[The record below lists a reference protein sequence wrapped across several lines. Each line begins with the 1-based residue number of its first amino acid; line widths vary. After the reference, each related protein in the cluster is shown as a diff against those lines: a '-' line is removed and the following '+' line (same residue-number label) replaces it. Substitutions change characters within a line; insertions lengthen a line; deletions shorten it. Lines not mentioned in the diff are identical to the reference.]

1 MNDDKRTLDASN
13 EAFDERSIARK
24 YGLKE
29 LVYPDSEQ
37 TKTLSQFL
45 GNAVETA
52 RCGPVPKMAV
62 MVMLEF
68 LQAVLNRQHIT
79 KGPRMSHDEFDLLQT
94 PYYLAARIVSKIVRE
109 RKEIAESRGKLY
121 QTTYVSLNQFIELLR
136 SLLDP
141 GCYWLRMREIP
152 EGVVEA
158 MSALQEFALAYPELR
173 RKGRAL

>member
-1 MNDDKRTLDASN
+1 MTDDKRTLDAN
-13 EAFDERSIARK
+13 EAVDERSIAKK

-45 GNAVETA
+45 GNAIETGK
-52 RCGPVPKMAV
+52 CGPVPKMAV
-62 MVMLEF
+62 MVMLDF

-94 PYYLAARIVSKIVRE
+94 PYYLAARIISKTVRE
-109 RKEIAESRGKLY
+109 RKALAESRGKLY
-121 QTTYVSLNQFIELLR
+121 QTTYVSLNNFIELLR
-136 SLLDP
+136 NMLDP
-141 GCYWLRMREIP
+141 GCYWLRRNIP
-152 EGVVEA
+152 EGVIEA
-158 MSALQEFALAYPELR
+158 MTILREFALEYPELR

>member
-1 MNDDKRTLDASN
+1 LNDDKRTLDASN
-13 EAFDERSIARK
+13 EAVDERSIARK

-45 GNAVETA
+45 GNAIETGK
-52 RCGPVPKMAV
+52 CGPVPKMAV

-94 PYYLAARIVSKIVRE
+94 PYYLAARIISKTVRE
-109 RKEIAESRGKLY
+109 RKDIAEARGKMY
-121 QTTYVSLNQFIELLR
+121 QTAYTNLNQFIELLR
-136 SLLDP
+136 SMLDP
-141 GCYWLRMREIP
+141 GCYWLRRNIP
-152 EGVVEA
+152 EGVIEA
-158 MSALQEFALAYPELR
+158 MTILREFALAYPELR

>member
-13 EAFDERSIARK
+13 EAVDERSIARK

-45 GNAVETA
+45 GNAIETGK
-52 RCGPVPKMAV
+52 CGPVPKMAV

-94 PYYLAARIVSKIVRE
+94 PYYLAARIISKTVRE
-109 RKEIAESRGKLY
+109 RKDIAEARGKMY
-121 QTTYVSLNQFIELLR
+121 QTAYTNLNQFM
-136 SLLDP
+136 LDP
-141 GCYWLRMREIP
+141 GCYWLRRNIP
-152 EGVVEA
+152 EGVIEA
-158 MSALQEFALAYPELR
+158 MTILREFALAYPELR

>member
-1 MNDDKRTLDASN
+1 MTDDKRTLDASN
-13 EAFDERSIARK
+13 EAVDERGIAKK

-37 TKTLSQFL
+37 TKALAQFL
-45 GNAVETA
+45 GTAIETG
-52 RCGPVPKMAV
+52 RCGPVPKMAI

-79 KGPRMSHDEFDLLQT
+79 KGPRMSHEEFDLLQT
-94 PYYLAARIVSKIVRE
+94 PYYLAARIMSKIVRE
-109 RKEIAESRGKLY
+109 RKEAHEGRGKLY

-136 SLLDP
+136 SMLDP
-141 GCYWLRMREIP
+141 GCYWLRLRQVP
-152 EGVVEA
+152 EGVLEA
-158 MSALQEFALAYPELR
+158 MAILREFAIAYPDQR